1 MLRSR
6 EISWEEIFFLA
17 KNHALILDKN
27 TPTLNDFLPP
37 SLFSYKNYCFFF
49 RVDVVNLNSTTSKC
63 LLCHHILPVM
73 TDAISKVCDISK
85 GFHNKYRIHRV
96 VLSFDFQCKVVSSW
110 TFWTFPSF
118 RHFWRETSF
127 EGQWI
132 FLEMNSWTLAQIG
145 SKMLYSLTARIQKKA
160 LLLAFW
166 NPILTSLEYYV
177 RC

>member
-17 KNHALILDKN
+17 KNHALILNKT
-27 TPTLNDFLPP
+27 TPAQNDFVPP
-37 SLFSYKNYCFFF
+37 SAAVYFAKKTTISFY
-49 RVDVVNLNSTTSKC
+49 RIDVVNLNSTTSKC

-85 GFHNKYRIHRV
+85 GFHNKYRIHTHRV

-132 FLEMNSWTLAQIG
+132 FLEMSIWTLAQIG
-145 SKMLYSLTARIQKKA
+145 SKMLYSLAAKI
-160 LLLAFW
+160 
-166 NPILTSLEYYV
+166 
-177 RC
+177 

>member
-1 MLRSR
+1 M
-6 EISWEEIFFLA
+6 IFYHLVYFP
-17 KNHALILDKN
+17 KKTIV
-27 TPTLNDFLPP
+27 
-37 SLFSYKNYCFFF
+37 FFF

-63 LLCHHILPVM
+63 LLCRHILPVK

-145 SKMLYSLTARIQKKA
+145 SKMLYSLTARIQKKT